1 MNPLEWKREHQITL
15 ICAVALGGLIG
26 AILGLFYLSPN
37 RHFEICDVGHSY
49 GFCLVLY
56 LPIRWI
62 VWGAL
67 IGGAVGYIRQLLR
80 A

>member
-1 MNPLEWKREHQITL
+1 MNPLEWKRERQVAL

-26 AILGLFYLSPN
+26 AILGLFYLNPN
-37 RHFEICDVGHSY
+37 PHFETCDAY
-49 GFCLVLY
+49 EFCLALH

-67 IGGAVGYIRQLLR
+67 IGGVVGYIRQLLR